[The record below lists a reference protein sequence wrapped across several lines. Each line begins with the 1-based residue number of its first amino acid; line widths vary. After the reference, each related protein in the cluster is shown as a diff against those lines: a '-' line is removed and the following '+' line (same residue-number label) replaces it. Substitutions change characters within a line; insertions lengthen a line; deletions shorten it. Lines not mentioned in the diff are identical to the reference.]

1 MRYDA
6 IDDVQHGTK
15 RYLFIFVIYD
25 MIYDMIYDGSDIHS
39 ILPPQVESSQDECIC
54 HGYAIVQ
61 LQPSIYNDQ
70 EEKQY
75 T

>member
-1 MRYDA
+1 M
-6 IDDVQHGTK
+6 I
-15 RYLFIFVIYD
+15 D
-25 MIYDMIYDGSDIHS
+25 MIDMKYDGSDIHS
-39 ILPPQVESSQDECIC
+39 FLPPQVESSQDECIC

-70 EEKQY
+70 EEKRY